1 MTEKTENRKG
11 YKKTK
16 LGWIPEDWEV
26 VKLSSICQKIIGG
39 GTPSTLNNDFWKG
52 NIPWISSSDINNYG
66 NINIRKYISQKAIDN
81 SATNIIPSGSVIVVT
96 RVGLGK
102 VALSDFDLC
111 TSQDFQS
118 IIVNNNF
125 VINKYLKLCISNLID
140 RIINNCQG
148 STIKGITK
156 DQISNLDLLLP
167 KKVEQEKI
175 AEILST
181 WDDGIETLEKLIK
194 KKEIQHKALMKAL
207 LKGKIRFLNL
217 NKTEYKKNRLGLM
230 PIDWQIKPLKLLF
243 EKKAEKYS
251 ENIKYNVFT
260 NSATKGVVL
269 QNEYFDRNIVTE
281 ENTNNYYL
289 VDENDFM
296 YNPRI
301 SQNAPAGPINRNKL
315 GIKGIASPIYT
326 IFKAKK
332 DTNIDFYE
340 YYFISNLW
348 NKSIFMV
355 SNQGARHDRLNI
367 TNNDFLNIPLP
378 YPPIKEQQIITEI
391 LNNSEKEIELLNSKL
406 KKLKKQKKG
415 LMQKLLTG
423 EIRVKV

>member
-1 MTEKTENRKG
+1 MTGKTENKKG

-16 LGWIPEDWEV
+16 LGWIPDDWEV

-181 WDDGIETLEKLIK
+181 
-194 KKEIQHKALMKAL
+194 
-207 LKGKIRFLNL
+207 
-217 NKTEYKKNRLGLM
+217 
-230 PIDWQIKPLKLLF
+230 
-243 EKKAEKYS
+243 
-251 ENIKYNVFT
+251 
-260 NSATKGVVL
+260 
-269 QNEYFDRNIVTE
+269 
-281 ENTNNYYL
+281 
-289 VDENDFM
+289 
-296 YNPRI
+296 
-301 SQNAPAGPINRNKL
+301 
-315 GIKGIASPIYT
+315 
-326 IFKAKK
+326 
-332 DTNIDFYE
+332 
-340 YYFISNLW
+340 
-348 NKSIFMV
+348 
-355 SNQGARHDRLNI
+355 
-367 TNNDFLNIPLP
+367 
-378 YPPIKEQQIITEI
+378 
-391 LNNSEKEIELLNSKL
+391 
-406 KKLKKQKKG
+406 
-415 LMQKLLTG
+415 
-423 EIRVKV
+423 

>member
-1 MTEKTENRKG
+1 MTGKTENKKG

-16 LGWIPEDWEV
+16 LGWIPDDWEV

-194 KKEIQHKALMKAL
+194 KKEIQHKALMKIL
-207 LKGKIRFLNL
+207 LKGIIKFSKKWAHSKL
-217 NKTEYKKNRLGLM
+217 NKIFERLTRKNEKQNINILTISAQNGLISQEDYYYKRIASVDTSKYILLKRGEFAYNKSYSKGYPFGAIKRLDLYEEGVVSSLYICFKSKTSDICSDFWKYYFEAGLL
-230 PIDWQIKPLKLLF
+230 DREIKMIAQEGARNHGLLNIL
-243 EKKAEKYS
+243 AEDFFNILLYYP
-251 ENIKYNVFT
+251 ENI
-260 NSATKGVVL
+260 
-269 QNEYFDRNIVTE
+269 E
-281 ENTNNYYL
+281 
-289 VDENDFM
+289 
-296 YNPRI
+296 
-301 SQNAPAGPINRNKL
+301 
-315 GIKGIASPIYT
+315 
-326 IFKAKK
+326 
-332 DTNIDFYE
+332 
-340 YYFISNLW
+340 
-348 NKSIFMV
+348 
-355 SNQGARHDRLNI
+355 
-367 TNNDFLNIPLP
+367 
-378 YPPIKEQQIITEI
+378 EQQKIAEI

-406 KKLKKQKKG
+406 EKLKNQKKG

-423 EIRVKV
+423 QIRVKE